1 MSHVRLDYIPVVSN
15 SVVNGHATHVQLD
28 YILEVSHSVVN
39 DHATSPPPPDTFVS
53 NAMQQASHKDSKKIR
68 NAKREKKQTIH

>member
-39 DHATSPPPPDTFVS
+39 DHATILIP
-53 NAMQQASHKDSKKIR
+53 MYGKK
-68 NAKREKKQTIH
+68 NLNKNVKETC